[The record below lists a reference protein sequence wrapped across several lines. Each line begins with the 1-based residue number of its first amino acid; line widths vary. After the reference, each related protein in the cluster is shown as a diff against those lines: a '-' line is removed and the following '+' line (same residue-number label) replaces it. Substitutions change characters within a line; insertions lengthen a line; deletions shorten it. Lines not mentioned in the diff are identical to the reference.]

1 MCKYSSN
8 CPRTGVECEGCECFP
23 SAEMILAGG
32 IQGLSEEE
40 TQELFEEILEN
51 EGLSPTLPNEA
62 IKNKGAIKR
71 LNLPIYQ

>member
-1 MCKYSSN
+1 
-8 CPRTGVECEGCECFP
+8 
-23 SAEMILAGG
+23 MILAGG